1 MSKRGYHR
9 RNMHGNGFFSSI
21 GNAISKGNTY
31 LKNTQLISKAAG
43 ALANAGVAPEIL
55 GKVASVAGTLG
66 YGYRRR
72 RVGRPRSV
80 GGSKTRRRRVHRG
93 GMVMGI
99 NGGRRRRVHRGG
111 AAVISY

>member
-80 GGSKTRRRRVHRG
+80 GGSKTRRRPHRG

-111 AAVISY
+111 AAVIAY